1 MIEIKGNIAIVTRKP
16 LHVDLTD
23 MVDVIRQ
30 SIDDHLGEVYG
41 FETVENMEF
50 HDYQALI
57 NRALDEAKIK
67 F

>member
-1 MIEIKGNIAIVTRKP
+1 MMEIKGNIATITRKP
-16 LHVDLTD
+16 LQVDLTD

-30 SIDDHLGEVYG
+30 SIDDHLEEVYD

-50 HDYQALI
+50 CDYQNLV
-57 NRALDEAKIK
+57 NRALDLAKIG

>member
-1 MIEIKGNIAIVTRKP
+1 MMEIKGNIATITRKP
-16 LHVDLTD
+16 LHIDLTD

-30 SIDDHLGEVYG
+30 SIDDHLGEIYG

-50 HDYQALI
+50 CDYQNLV
-57 NRALDEAKIK
+57 NHALDLAKIK

>member
-1 MIEIKGNIAIVTRKP
+1 MMEIKGNIATITRKP
-16 LHVDLTD
+16 LHVDLTEI
-23 MVDVIRQ
+23 VDVIRQ

-50 HDYQALI
+50 YDYQALV
-57 NRALDEAKIK
+57 NCVLDEAKIK

>member
-1 MIEIKGNIAIVTRKP
+1 MMEIKGNIATITRKP

-30 SIDDHLGEVYG
+30 SIDDHLGETYG

-50 HDYQALI
+50 CDYQALV